1 MNYLFTLRS
10 KNPKTGE
17 IPVTMSSRD
26 TCPDVCPLKT
36 TVDYEGIIMEG
47 SCYGNGN
54 PMIMHWDK
62 LPSKDPARTSWDNI
76 VHEVSMLGRGQLWRH
91 NQVGDLPGEN
101 NAIDA
106 VAMNK
111 LIAANLGKRGF
122 TYTHKPTTTENN
134 RVIKRANRYGF
145 TINLSGNNIQ
155 HADYL
160 KSLNIAPV
168 VCILPAADTAI
179 KVQTSPAGHKIVT
192 CPATYQKDV
201 TCKNCGLC
209 QHADRDYIIGFPAHG
224 KSKKKAESL

>member
-1 MNYLFTLRS
+1 
-10 KNPKTGE
+10 
-17 IPVTMSSRD
+17 
-26 TCPDVCPLKT
+26 
-36 TVDYEGIIMEG
+36 
-47 SCYGNGN
+47 
-54 PMIMHWDK
+54 
-62 LPSKDPARTSWDNI
+62 
-76 VHEVSMLGRGQLWRH
+76 MLGRGQLWRH

-111 LIAANLGKRGF
+111 LIAANIGKRGF

-160 KSLNIAPV
+160 KTLKIAPV
-168 VCILPAADTAI
+168 VCILPADTAV

-192 CPATYQKDV
+192 CPATYQEDV
-201 TCKNCGLC
+201 TCKNCGVC

-224 KSKKKAESL
+224 KGKKKAELL

>member
-17 IPVTMSSRD
+17 MPVTMSSRD
-26 TCPDVCPLKT
+26 TCPDACPLKLT
-36 TVDYEGIIMEG
+36 AEGVKEG
-47 SCYGNGN
+47 CYGDNG
-54 PMIMHWDK
+54 PIAWHWDK
-62 LPSKDPARTSWDNI
+62 LPGKDPARTSWDNL

-106 VAMNK
+106 AAMNK
-111 LIAANLGKRGF
+111 LIAANIGKRGF

-134 RVIKRANRYGF
+134 RVIKRANKFGF

-192 CPATYQKDV
+192 CPATYRDEV
-201 TCKNCGLC
+201 TCSNCGVC

-224 KSKKKAESL
+224 QDKKKAESL